1 MKKVLIIILLVGGA
15 YHFWNKYNAD
25 KLSHATPSP
34 NGFVEVIMPSG
45 TTSHKVY
52 ILAPQNCPK
61 EAGQRADALER
72 ELKRRGVPV
81 ERSSKGSVSARNIS
95 EEEKSK
101 FSNTVEI
108 LNGTIPAVFVNGM
121 AKTNPDIEEIIAEY
135 RRTN

>member
-1 MKKVLIIILLVGGA
+1 
-15 YHFWNKYNAD
+15 
-25 KLSHATPSP
+25 
-34 NGFVEVIMPSG
+34 MPSG